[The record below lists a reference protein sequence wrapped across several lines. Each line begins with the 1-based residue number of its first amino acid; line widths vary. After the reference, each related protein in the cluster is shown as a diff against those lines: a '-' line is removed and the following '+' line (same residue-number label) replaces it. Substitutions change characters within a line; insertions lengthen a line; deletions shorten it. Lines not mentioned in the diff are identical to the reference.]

1 MQSMLLYYPMDG
13 FLDAKLYGPRI
24 RAGVDGQDN
33 SDAQYASFRDNFPV
47 LSLLLVVHVSLRRVV
62 DKVFPANQADPSSL
76 LSHRVYFDLG
86 FALCFLVGVHGFSI
100 LKIFI
105 ILSLNYTIAKSMG
118 GSKAL
123 PAVTWLFNIG
133 VLFLNEWFD
142 GYRFAHI
149 HQIAAPMVPLIPACA
164 DR

>member
-1 MQSMLLYYPMDG
+1 MLRYCPMDG
-13 FLDAKLYGPRI
+13 FLDEKSYEPREQREI
-24 RAGVDGQDN
+24 DGQDN

-47 LSLLLVVHVSLRRVV
+47 LTLLLMIHVSLRRVV
-62 DKVFPANQADPSSL
+62 DKVFPANPADSSSL
-76 LSHRVYFDLG
+76 LSHRVYFDLF
-86 FALCFLVGVHGFSI
+86 FALCFLLGVHGFSI
-100 LKIFI
+100 LKVFI

-149 HQIAAPMVPLIPACA
+149 HQIFAPMVPPLL
-164 DR
+164 